1 MPRIARVVVPGAPY
15 HVTQRGNYKQNI
27 FDGNEDKQVYMDF
40 FKLYAKKYQVKLLA
54 FCLMDNHVHFI
65 LEPQQS
71 DSLAFL
77 FKYTHMRYSMYY
89 NKKNGTP
96 GHLFQGRF
104 FSCVLDSDH
113 LYEAMRYVELNPLRA
128 GVSSRPDA
136 YKWSS
141 ARKHLTGKGD
151 IVLNDVSKHLE
162 IDNWRAYLK
171 EKMDEEIVKRIRA
184 NTKTGR
190 PAGDDKFVKKIE
202 KKTGMNFNFKK
213 VGRPK
218 KK

>member
-40 FKLYAKKYQVKLLA
+40 FKLYAKKYQLKLLA

-65 LEPQQS
+65 LEPQQT

-104 FSCVLDSDH
+104 FSCILDDEH
-113 LYEAMRYVELNPLRA
+113 LYEAIRYVELNPIRA
-128 GVSSRPDA
+128 QMVNSLQDYYWNSA
-136 YKWSS
+136 YI
-141 ARKHLTGKGD
+141 RLTENPWIK
-151 IVLNDVSKHLE
+151 LNSLQKYFE
-162 IDNWRAYLK
+162 INDWNAYLN
-171 EKMDEEIVKRIRA
+171 EPIDEEKINKIRI

-190 PAGDDKFVKKIE
+190 PLGSEKFIQKLE
-202 KKTGMNFNFKK
+202 KKLGIKITIENP
-213 VGRPK
+213 GRK
-218 KK
+218 RK